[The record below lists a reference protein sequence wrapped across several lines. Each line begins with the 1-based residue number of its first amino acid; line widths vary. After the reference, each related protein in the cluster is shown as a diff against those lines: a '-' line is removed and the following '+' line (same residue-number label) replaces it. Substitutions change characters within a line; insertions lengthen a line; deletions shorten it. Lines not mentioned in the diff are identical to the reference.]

1 MPMIRVE
8 LIEGRTTEQKRNLA
22 KALTDSFIETCGGK
36 PESVQVVIQEVS
48 ADDWATAGVLMS
60 DRIAAAENKT

>member
-8 LIEGRTTEQKRNLA
+8 MYEGRTIEQKRNLA

-36 PESVQVVIQEVS
+36 PEQVQIVIQDIS
-48 ADDWATAGVLMS
+48 TDDWAAAGVLAT
-60 DRIAAAENKT
+60 DRIAAAEKKA